1 MKVQRNHP
9 TLSCRIILF
18 GCQVQNV
25 SIYNRRRGGPRE
37 FLVSRRYRHVTV
49 AVVVHPL
56 LQERQGKPL
65 IGRMD
70 MLDA

>member
-1 MKVQRNHP
+1 
-9 TLSCRIILF
+9 
-18 GCQVQNV
+18 
-25 SIYNRRRGGPRE
+25 
-37 FLVSRRYRHVTV
+37 VTV